1 MAIQPPSDIVLD
13 VARAADPLEY
23 RASVERLYSLQ
34 KFARVQTTERE
45 ESSFA
50 DLAQTTSAS
59 EVRDNLVSDGL
70 IQQVHIR
77 PQSVQSKEA
86 AVFRNFE
93 AFVLQTFVES
103 MFATDIQSIFGKGQ
117 AGQIWK
123 SMMAEQLAKEFAVSG
138 GIGIAQMLVFDYMR
152 KETGTSLSTLETDQE
167 LGAKDHRILADEVT
181 YKNELDLVS
190 EDQIKTK

>member
-138 GIGIAQMLVFDYMR
+138 GIGIAQMLVSDHMR

>member
-34 KFARVQTTERE
+34 KFARVQATERE
-45 ESSFA
+45 GSSFA

-59 EVRDNLVSDGL
+59 GVRDDLVSDGFV
-70 IQQVHIR
+70 QQAHIR

-138 GIGIAQMLVFDYMR
+138 GIGIAQMLVSDQMR
-152 KETGTSLSTLETDQE
+152 KETGTLLSELETDQE
-167 LGAKDHRILADEVT
+167 LGAK
-181 YKNELDLVS
+181 
-190 EDQIKTK
+190 

>member
-23 RASVERLYSLQ
+23 RASVEKLYSLQ

-45 ESSFA
+45 GSSFA
-50 DLAQTTSAS
+50 DLAQTTLAS
-59 EVRDNLVSDGL
+59 EVQDDLVSDGL
-70 IQQVHIR
+70 VQQVHIR

-86 AVFRNFE
+86 EVFRNFE

-138 GIGIAQMLVFDYMR
+138 GIGIAQMLVSDQMR
-152 KETGTSLSTLETDQE
+152 KEMDTSLSTLETDQE
-167 LGAKDHRILADEVT
+167 LGAKDHRVLADEVI

-190 EDQIKTK
+190 ED

>member
-138 GIGIAQMLVFDYMR
+138 GIGIAQMLVFDHMR
-152 KETGTSLSTLETDQE
+152 KETGTSLSTLKTDQE

>member
-138 GIGIAQMLVFDYMR
+138 GIGIAQMLVFDHMR